1 MHNSTWGTIMGQ
13 PFGVVAYSNLGFV
26 FDRDRIH
33 EYQTYWPKEET
44 GLARDVYI
52 GFKYQCVEY
61 ARRFLTLKFKA
72 AFTDIPHAH
81 NMWALD
87 IIEDCTKEE
96 GTFPFVN
103 YPNGSKE
110 PPQFGD
116 LIIYPYSK
124 EQRFGH
130 VGVIINVNLE
140 EKYVDIGEQNYEEAG
155 WECPEYARRLIM
167 KIENGQYFI
176 TNKRIGKPY
185 DNWDINEEIFGWKR
199 IDFGQKQ

>member
-1 MHNSTWGTIMGQ
+1 MNYPAWGTVMGQ
-13 PFGVVAYSNLGFV
+13 PFGVIAYCNTGFT
-26 FDRDRIH
+26 FDRNKIH

-61 ARRFLTLKFKA
+61 ARRFLTLNFKA
-72 AFTDIPHAH
+72 AFQDVPHAH
-81 NMWALD
+81 HIWALD
-87 IIEDCTKEE
+87 TIEDCTKEE
-96 GTFPFVN
+96 GTFPFIN
-103 YPNGSKE
+103 FPNGSQE
-110 PPQFGD
+110 PPKFGD

-140 EKYVDIGEQNYEEAG
+140 EKFVDIGEQNYEEAG

-176 TNKRIGKPY
+176 TNQRIGKPY
-185 DNWDINEEIFGWKR
+185 DNWDIKEEIFGWKR
-199 IDFGQKQ
+199 INFNQNK